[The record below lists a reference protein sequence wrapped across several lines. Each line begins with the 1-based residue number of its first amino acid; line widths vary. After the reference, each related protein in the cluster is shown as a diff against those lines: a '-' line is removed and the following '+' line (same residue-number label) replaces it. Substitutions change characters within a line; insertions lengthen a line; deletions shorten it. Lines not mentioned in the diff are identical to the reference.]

1 MDYVTE
7 IKPLLMLDDEVFEI
21 QRTTIEKITSNA
33 AARLLIKLKGVA
45 EAVPDELGYIVL
57 EVSIKRFNRLKNE
70 GMASY
75 GQEGE
80 SITYSDDDFAE
91 FSDDIADWISANDD
105 QRNKSGVRFIS
116 GYGGGN

>member
-7 IKPLLMLDDEVFEI
+7 IKPLLMLDDEVFDAQKE
-21 QRTTIEKITSNA
+21 TINKITSNS

-45 EAVPDELGYIVL
+45 KAVPDELGYIVL

-91 FSDDIADWISANDD
+91 FADDIADWISANDVHHG
-105 QRNKSGVRFIS
+105 KSGVSFINA
-116 GYGGGN
+116 YGGGS

>member
-1 MDYVTE
+1 MDYVVE
-7 IKPLLMLDDEVFEI
+7 IKPLLMLDDAVFDAQQE
-21 QRTTIEKITSNA
+21 TIEKIAANS
-33 AARLLIKLKGVA
+33 AARLLIKLKGLA
-45 EAVPDELGYIVL
+45 KEVPDELGYIVL

-91 FSDDIADWISANDD
+91 FADDIADWISANDVHHG
-105 QRNKSGVRFIS
+105 KSGVSFIS
-116 GYGGGN
+116 AYGGGN

>member
-7 IKPLLMLDDEVFEI
+7 IKPLLMLDDVVFDAQEE
-21 QRTTIEKITSNA
+21 TINKITSNS

-45 EAVPDELGYIVL
+45 KAVPDELGYIVL

-91 FSDDIADWISANDD
+91 FADDIADWISANDVHHG
-105 QRNKSGVRFIS
+105 KSGVSFIS
-116 GYGGGN
+116 AYGGGS